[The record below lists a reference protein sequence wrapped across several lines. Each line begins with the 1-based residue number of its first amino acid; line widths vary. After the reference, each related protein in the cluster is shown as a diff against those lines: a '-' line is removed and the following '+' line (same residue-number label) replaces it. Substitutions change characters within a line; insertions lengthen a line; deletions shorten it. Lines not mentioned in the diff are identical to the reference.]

1 MPQLIAVHSLAILHR
16 AWEDERIMKWD
27 RDLVLSHY
35 NTIVNLLCNND
46 SVMNVMTL
54 LADDDDIDQIQNYI
68 INLRNIFINT
78 RNWSGGESAFHS
90 WQELNIQRLFPTTET
105 ARRLLL
111 DMLIVVLNRIKQ
123 VFSFVLRYPQAPLYQ
138 AHRLRL

>member
-1 MPQLIAVHSLAILHR
+1 M
-16 AWEDERIMKWD
+16 MKWD

-35 NTIVNLLCNND
+35 NTIVSLLCNND

-54 LADDDDIDQIQNYI
+54 LADDDDIHQIQNCVI
-68 INLRNIFINT
+68 DLRNIFINT

-90 WQELNIQRLFPTTET
+90 WQELNIQRLFPTTEP

-123 VFSFVLRYPQAPLYQ
+123 VFSFFFWSYSQAPLYQ

>member
-1 MPQLIAVHSLAILHR
+1 M
-16 AWEDERIMKWD
+16 MKWD
-27 RDLVLSHY
+27 RDLMMSHY
-35 NTIVNLLCNND
+35 NTIVSRLCNSD
-46 SVMNVMTL
+46 SVMSVMEL
-54 LADDDDIDQIQNYI
+54 LADEDDIDQIQNYVI
-68 INLRNIFINT
+68 DLRNIFIST

-90 WQELNIQRLFPTTET
+90 WQELNIQRLFPTTEP

-123 VFSFVLRYPQAPLYQ
+123 VFSFVLPYSQAPLYQ